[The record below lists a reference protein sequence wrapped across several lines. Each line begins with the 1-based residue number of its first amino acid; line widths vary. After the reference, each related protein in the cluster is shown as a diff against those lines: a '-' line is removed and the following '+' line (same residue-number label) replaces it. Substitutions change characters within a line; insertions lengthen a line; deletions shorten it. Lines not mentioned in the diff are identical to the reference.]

1 MERVAFV
8 TGAAGFLGRHL
19 VEKLS
24 RRGWTVTAF
33 CLPSDESE
41 PLLRA
46 NARVVIGD
54 VTDLASVVAVMP
66 DAPDAIFH
74 AAANTSTWSRN
85 DKQQYKVNVIG
96 AQNMI
101 EAALRKSAKRF
112 IYTSSITAFGYHPDR
127 CVDETTPSNAMT
139 CGINYGKTK
148 FEAEQHIK
156 QAVSRG
162 LAPVILNP
170 VNIIGPYDRANW
182 TRQLLRPIAEGR
194 LRIVPPGKA
203 MWAYVKDVVDAHI
216 AAVDC
221 GAVGENYLL
230 GGVEASF
237 KEVVNEIETLM
248 GRPTSQRVAPR
259 PLMKLALVMATAKCA
274 WDGKP
279 PALTQEQYMR
289 AVAHIYCNDEK
300 ARRDLGFKRTQ
311 LREMLGATIAWLEDE
326 HLLEAPSIGPHGSG
340 SFVDE
345 REPG

>member
-1 MERVAFV
+1 MRRVAFV

-19 VEKLS
+19 VEELS
-24 RRGWTVTAF
+24 RRGWAVTAL
-33 CLPSDESE
+33 CLPDDESE

-46 NARVVIGD
+46 KARVVIGD
-54 VTDLASVVAVMP
+54 VTDFSSVLAVMP

-74 AAANTSTWSRN
+74 AAANTSTWSHN
-85 DKQQYKVNVIG
+85 DQQQYQVNVIG

-101 EAALRKSAKRF
+101 EAALQRSAQRF
-112 IYTSSITAFGYHPDR
+112 VFTSSISAFGYHPGC

-139 CGINYGKTK
+139 CGINYGRTK
-148 FEAEQHIK
+148 FEAEQFIK
-156 QAVSRG
+156 QAVRRG

-170 VNIIGPYDRANW
+170 VNIIGPYDRNNW
-182 TRQLLRPIAEGR
+182 TRQLVRPIAEGK

-203 MWAYVKDVVDAHI
+203 MWAYVNDVVDAHI

-237 KEVVNEIETLM
+237 KEVVNEIEMLM
-248 GRPTSQRVAPR
+248 GRPASQRAAPWA
-259 PLMKLALVMATAKCA
+259 LMKLALVMATAKSA

-279 PALTQEQYMR
+279 PALTPEQYKR

-300 ARRDLGFKRTQ
+300 ARRDLGFKRTP
-311 LREMLGATIAWLEDE
+311 LREMLGATIRWLEDE
-326 HLLEAPSIGPHGSG
+326 HLLAAPHGAQG
-340 SFVDE
+340 SVWTAA
-345 REPG
+345 